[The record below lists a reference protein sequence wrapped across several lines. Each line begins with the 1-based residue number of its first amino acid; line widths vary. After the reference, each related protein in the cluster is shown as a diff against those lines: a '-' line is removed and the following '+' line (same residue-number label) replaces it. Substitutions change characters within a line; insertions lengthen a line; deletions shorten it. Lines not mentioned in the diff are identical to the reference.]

1 MSDPNHQTSEP
12 SKPDMRQVSIATLAP
27 LAMAALVVLAV
38 LPVIVTGYL
47 ISSDTADRLLGER
60 AELIVDGLEN
70 QIRSELD
77 PVASQLNYAQEMVLK
92 GQVDPAD
99 AQSMQIFVSG
109 LLAATPQVAGI
120 ALVGKDRSIEA
131 WQRST
136 FANRIEPV
144 ESLPILDQALAAAR
158 NDKSAYWSTPFV
170 NPTLNDTI
178 MNYRAPIEYEGA
190 FVGILAS
197 AVTGEALSNYVAS
210 VSRQSDATAFILLGR
225 DRIIATPDHRAQVA
239 DARSTDLP
247 RVSDAADPIIAGM
260 STTLPQREISDL
272 THTKGHRTIID
283 GTRYTYFYREL
294 AGYSPEP
301 LTIGV
306 VTPSAD
312 TARDQWASTVAAGV
326 GIVLMM
332 ISAAVAWYL
341 GRRMARPAGEFNTAL
356 NAIARLEF
364 DAVSLPILQDSRVRE
379 WSKMAR
385 SLMNTAAAL
394 SAFQTYLPRS
404 LVRRIFNVSRGSVR
418 SREQVL
424 TVMFADLEGFTG
436 FSKGRDATEVAAH
449 LNDLFGLIGPIL
461 EASGGV
467 IDKYTGDGLLA
478 FWGAPDP
485 QPDHAA
491 RACRAAAEIAIA
503 IGQRAEEINGTFPR
517 LRLGLHTGPV
527 VVGNIGFPGRIDYT
541 LVGDTV
547 NTAERTEA
555 ALRGIEPDRAI
566 VIAVSEAVLKAGG
579 NADGVLAEG
588 PPLEGAP
595 QPALLCTPAG
605 AD

>member
-1 MSDPNHQTSEP
+1 MSDPSRPTSEP
-12 SKPDMRQVSIATLAP
+12 SETKTRQVSIATLAP
-27 LAMAALVVLAV
+27 LVLAALVVLAV

-47 ISSDTADRLLGER
+47 ISTDTADRLLGER

-77 PVASQLNYAQEMVLK
+77 PVASQLNYAQEMFLI

-99 AQSMQIFVSG
+99 PRAMKIFVSG
-109 LLAATPQVAGI
+109 LLAGTPQVAGI
-120 ALVGKDRSIEA
+120 ALVGRDRTMEA

-144 ESLPILDQALAAAR
+144 ESGPILEQALTAAR
-158 NDKSAYWSTPFV
+158 SDKSAYWSAPFV

-178 MNYRAPIEYEGA
+178 MNYRAPIEYQGA
-190 FVGILAS
+190 FVGILAA
-197 AVTGEALSNYVAS
+197 AVTGEALSDYVAR
-210 VSRQSDATAFILLGR
+210 VSRRSDATAFILLGR
-225 DRIIATPDHRAQVA
+225 DRIVATPDHQARVA
-239 DARSTDLP
+239 KASSTDLP
-247 RVSDAADPIIAGM
+247 RVTEAEDPVIAGIW
-260 STTLPQREISDL
+260 TDQRQIGDL
-272 THTKGHRTIID
+272 TRTKGHRSTIA

-306 VTPSAD
+306 VMPSAD
-312 TARDQWASTVAAGV
+312 TARDRWASTVAAGV
-326 GIVLMM
+326 GIILMM
-332 ISAAVAWYL
+332 VSAALAWYL

-356 NAIARLEF
+356 NAIGRLEF
-364 DAVSLPILQDSRVRE
+364 DAVSLPVLQDSRVKE
-379 WSKMAR
+379 WRKMAR

-418 SREQVL
+418 SRERVL
-424 TVMFADLEGFTG
+424 TVMFADLEGFTE
-436 FSKGRDATEVAAH
+436 FSKGRDAADVAAH

-461 EASGGV
+461 EESGGV

-491 RACRAAAEIAIA
+491 RACRAAAEIAKA
-503 IGQRAEEINGTFPR
+503 IGQRAGDKKGSFPR

-555 ALRGIEPDRAI
+555 ALRGIEPDRSI
-566 VIAVSEAVLKAGG
+566 IIAVSEAVLRAGG
-579 NADGVLAEG
+579 NADGVLVEG
-588 PPLEGAP
+588 QPLDGAP
-595 QPALLCTPAG
+595 QPAVLCTPAG
-605 AD
+605 TD

>member
-1 MSDPNHQTSEP
+1 MSDPSRTEDEPSEP
-12 SKPDMRQVSIATLAP
+12 ETRQISIATLAP
-27 LAMAALVVLAV
+27 MVMAALVVLAV
-38 LPVIVTGYL
+38 LPVIVTGYI
-47 ISSDTADRLLGER
+47 ISTDTADRLLGER

-77 PVASQLNYAQEMVLK
+77 PVASQLNYAKEMFEI
-92 GQVDPAD
+92 GQVDPD
-99 AQSMQIFVSG
+99 DPKDMKTFVSG
-109 LLAATPQVAGI
+109 MLAGTPQVAGI
-120 ALVGKDRSIEA
+120 ALVGNDGAIQA

-144 ESLPILDQALAAAR
+144 ESPAILSEALAAAR
-158 NDKSAYWSTPFV
+158 RNPSAHWSSPFV

-190 FVGILAS
+190 FIGILAA
-197 AVTGEALSNYVAS
+197 AVTGEALSKYVAS

-225 DRIIATPDHRAQVA
+225 DRVIAAPEHI
-239 DARSTDLP
+239 ARVDGNTSTDLP
-247 RVSDAADPIIAGM
+247 LLTQASDPVIAGM
-260 STTLPQREISDL
+260 WADQPLRTISDL
-272 THTKGHRTIID
+272 TRTMGHRATIA

-294 AGYSPEP
+294 TGYSPEP

-306 VTPSAD
+306 VVPSAD
-312 TARDQWASTVAAGV
+312 TARDRWASTIAAGL
-326 GIVLMM
+326 GIFLM
-332 ISAAVAWYL
+332 IIAASAAWYL
-341 GRRMARPAGEFNTAL
+341 GRRMARPAAEFNRAF
-356 NAIARLEF
+356 NAIASLDF
-364 DAVSLPILQDSRVRE
+364 DAVSLPMLQNSRVRE
-379 WSKMAR
+379 WRKMAH
-385 SLMNTAAAL
+385 SLMNTAGAL

-404 LVRRIFNVSRGSVR
+404 LVRRIFNVSRGSVQ
-418 SREQVL
+418 SRERIL
-424 TVMFADLEGFTG
+424 TVMFADLEGFTV
-436 FSKGRDATEVAAH
+436 FSKGRDAGEVAAH

-461 EASGGV
+461 EDSGGV

-503 IGQRAEEINGTFPR
+503 IGGRAESKDGAFPR

-541 LVGDTV
+541 LVGETV
-547 NTAERTEA
+547 NAAERTEA

-566 VIAVSEAVLKAGG
+566 VIAVTHAVLKAGG
-579 NADGVLAEG
+579 NAEGVLTEG
-588 PPLEGAP
+588 QSLDAAPLP
-595 QPALLCTPAG
+595 TVLCAPAG
-605 AD
+605 ES